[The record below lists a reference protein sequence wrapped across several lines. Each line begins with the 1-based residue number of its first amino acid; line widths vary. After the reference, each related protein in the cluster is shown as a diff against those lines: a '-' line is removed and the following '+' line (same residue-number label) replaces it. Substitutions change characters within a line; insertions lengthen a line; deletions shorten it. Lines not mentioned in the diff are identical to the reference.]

1 MTERY
6 VDFSQVTR
14 NSLLNALAEHGV
26 HLQDREIENL
36 VDGYNYLTLF
46 PDAKPTLSRIE
57 ADPNIHAVLFSNG
70 TENMVTR
77 AIMHCEDLQ
86 AIGATVFKD
95 LVTADQVERFKPS
108 RNSYKHLAEKVGKK
122 PTQMNEIWLISGNP
136 FDIVGARN
144 IGINAIWVDRA
155 GKGWQD
161 TCVPELQ
168 PTAIVQS
175 LEQIVNKIQGL
186 RAEEPQR
193 T

>member
-26 HLQDREIENL
+26 NLQDREIENL

-70 TENMVTR
+70 TGNMVTH

-108 RNSYKHLAEKVGKK
+108 RNSYNHLAEKAGKK
-122 PTQMNEIWLISGNP
+122 PSQMNEIWLISGNP

-144 IGINAIWVDRA
+144 MGMNAIWVDRA

-161 TCVPELQ
+161 ACVPELQ

-175 LEQIVNKIQGL
+175 LEQIVNEIQGL
-186 RAEEPQR
+186 K